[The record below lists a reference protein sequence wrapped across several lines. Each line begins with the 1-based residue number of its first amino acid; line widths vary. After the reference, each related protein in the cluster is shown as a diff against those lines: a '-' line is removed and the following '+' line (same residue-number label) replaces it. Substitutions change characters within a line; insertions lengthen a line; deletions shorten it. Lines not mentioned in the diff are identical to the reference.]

1 MTMTDQTPIPMPRTQ
16 SVFRPFRLEARSL
29 VSLAVPLIAGSASFT
44 LFGLINSIFLGPL
57 GEVPL
62 AAVSLTMSIS
72 IILYGALFGL
82 IGPVGYLIGTA
93 FGAGDDRKIAEV
105 IKHGAVLGFSAGVVG
120 LLLMTLA
127 LFALPYFGQPAAV
140 LEVITPYWLLSGLSM
155 VPFFTSMV
163 FKQFYDAVNRPWT
176 GTALA
181 LVSVG
186 VNIPFT
192 WIFVSGQ
199 FGLPA
204 LGLTGAGVSAV
215 LSGTVGALVMAAHF
229 YLTPAHAPYRQ
240 AVGWRRAAFAEQLRE
255 GLPMGAQY
263 FLEGGAITVAGVLI
277 GLLGAAALAANQIV
291 FSVLGVLWVV
301 PIGMSMAVGI
311 RVAQAAGGGERS
323 RARHIGL
330 TGMGL
335 VSLWSVLFTALLLLW
350 GERVAGQ
357 FVTDPEVVR
366 IAAMLFVVW
375 GLSQLFDGV
384 QSVGVGVLRGLFDN
398 RYPTVVSLVAY
409 WLVSLP
415 LGYAFGFL
423 FGWGAA
429 GVWAGYGVG
438 LAVASALL
446 VRRLWRA
453 TKVTEEAPMLE
464 LIDSKVFGTGVA
476 YLAYRPGNEQK
487 G

>member
-1 MTMTDQTPIPMPRTQ
+1 MTNETLTDTPRTQ
-16 SVFRPFRLEARSL
+16 RISRPFRSEARSL

-62 AAVSLTMSIS
+62 AAVSLTMSVS

-105 IKHGAVLGFSAGVVG
+105 VKHGAVLGFGAGLIG

-127 LFALPYFGQPAAV
+127 LFALPYLGQPAAV

-155 VPFFTSMV
+155 VPFFTGMV

-176 GTALA
+176 GTALS

-186 VNIPFT
+186 VNIPLT
-192 WIFVSGQ
+192 WIFVNGM

-204 LGLTGAGVSAV
+204 MGLTGAGVSAV
-215 LSGTVGALVMAAHF
+215 ISATVGALVMAAHF
-229 YLTPAHAPYRQ
+229 YLSPAHAPYRQ
-240 AVGWRRAAFAEQLRE
+240 AVGWLRGAFAEQLRE
-255 GLPMGAQY
+255 GLPMGMQY
-263 FLEGGAITVAGVLI
+263 FLEGGAITVAGVLV
-277 GLLGAAALAANQIV
+277 GLLGATALAANQIV
-291 FSVLGVLWVV
+291 FSVLGILWIV
-301 PIGMSMAVGI
+301 PIGMSAAVGI

-335 VSLWSVLFTALLLLW
+335 ASVWSVLFTVLLLLW
-350 GERVAGQ
+350 GEWVAGQ
-357 FVTDPEVVR
+357 FVTDPEVVA
-366 IAAMLFVVW
+366 IAAALFVVW

-423 FGWGAA
+423 FGWGAP
-429 GVWAGYGVG
+429 GIWAGYGVG

-446 VRRLWRA
+446 VRRLWRV
-453 TKVTEEAPMLE
+453 TKVAEERELTAQLE
-464 LIDSKVFGTGVA
+464 MPVLIETTLPEA
-476 YLAYRPGNEQK
+476 A
-487 G
+487 

>member
-1 MTMTDQTPIPMPRTQ
+1 MTTGTLTDTPRTHGI
-16 SVFRPFRLEARSL
+16 FRPFRSEARSL

-62 AAVSLTMSIS
+62 AAVSLTMSVS

-82 IGPVGYLIGTA
+82 IGPVGYLVGTA
-93 FGAGDDRKIAEV
+93 FGAGDDKKISEV
-105 IKHGAVLGFSAGVVG
+105 VRHGAVLGFGAGVVG
-120 LLLMTLA
+120 LALMALA
-127 LFALPYFGQPAAV
+127 LPALPHLGQPAAV

-155 VPFFTSMV
+155 VPFFTGMV
-163 FKQFYDAVNRPWT
+163 FKSFYDAVNRPWT
-176 GTALA
+176 GTALS
-181 LVSVG
+181 LVSVL
-186 VNIPFT
+186 VNVLLT
-192 WIFVSGQ
+192 WIFVTGPS
-199 FGLPA
+199 GLPA

-229 YLTPAHAPYRQ
+229 YLSPAHAPYRQ
-240 AVGWRRAAFAEQLRE
+240 AVPWRKAAFAEQLRE

-263 FLEGGAITVAGVLI
+263 LLEGGAITVAGVLI

-311 RVAQAAGGGERS
+311 RVAQAAGGGERA

-330 TGMGL
+330 TGMAL
-335 VSLWSVLFTALLLLW
+335 ASLWSLVFTVLLLVW
-350 GERVAGQ
+350 GERVAGL
-357 FVTDPEVVR
+357 FVADPEVV
-366 IAAMLFVVW
+366 AVASALFVVW

-398 RYPTVVSLVAY
+398 RYPTVVSLIAY

-415 LGYAFGFL
+415 LGAAFGFA

-438 LAVASALL
+438 LGVASALL
-446 VRRLWRA
+446 VRRLWR
-453 TKVTEEAPMLE
+453 VTSTAETPVAELPAEPAAEAR
-464 LIDSKVFGTGVA
+464 A
-476 YLAYRPGNEQK
+476 A
-487 G
+487 

>member
-1 MTMTDQTPIPMPRTQ
+1 MTTGTLDDTPRTHGI
-16 SVFRPFRLEARSL
+16 FHPFRSEARSL
-29 VSLAVPLIAGSASFT
+29 VGLAVPLIAGSASFT

-62 AAVSLTMSIS
+62 AAVSLTMSVS

-82 IGPVGYLIGTA
+82 IGPVGYLVGTA
-93 FGAGDDRKIAEV
+93 YGAGDDQKIAAV
-105 IKHGAVLGFSAGVVG
+105 IKHGAVLGFGAGVVG
-120 LLLMTLA
+120 FGLMALA
-127 LFALPYFGQPAAV
+127 LLALPYFGQPAAV

-163 FKQFYDAVNRPWT
+163 YKQFYDAVNRPWT
-176 GTALA
+176 GTALS
-181 LVSVG
+181 LVSVL
-186 VNIPFT
+186 VNVPLT
-192 WIFVSGQ
+192 WIFVSGP

-215 LSGTVGALVMAAHF
+215 VSGTVGAFVMAAHF
-229 YLTPAHAPYRQ
+229 YLTPAHAPYR
-240 AVGWRRAAFAEQLRE
+240 RAAPWRKEAFTEQLRE
-255 GLPMGAQY
+255 GVPMGTQY
-263 FLEGGAITVAGVLI
+263 FLEGGAITVAGVLV

-330 TGMGL
+330 TGMVL
-335 VSLWSVLFTALLLLW
+335 ASLWSLVFTALLLIW
-350 GERVAGQ
+350 GERVAGL
-357 FVTDPEVVR
+357 FVADPEVV
-366 IAAMLFVVW
+366 AVASALFVVW

-415 LGYAFGFL
+415 VGAAFGFA
-423 FGWGAA
+423 FGWGAP

-438 LAVASALL
+438 LAVASTLL
-446 VRRLWRA
+446 VRRLWR
-453 TKVTEEAPMLE
+453 VTAAESAPVLE
-464 LIDSKVFGTGVA
+464 TPAAPQSALPKA
-476 YLAYRPGNEQK
+476 A
-487 G
+487 